1 MKTGQ
6 MEAMVR
12 DQIMKFNQLPNKSKE
27 LFFEYDIMEKIYKLS
42 CKIDNNTRQSI
53 YETPYLAEM
62 EGIVTGLTIANDYDW
77 FGKSTKN
84 PMYRFIVKPKGS
96 EGKIK

>member
-12 DQIMKFNQLPNKSKE
+12 EQIVKFNQLPNRSAE
-27 LFFEYDIMEKIYKLS
+27 LTFEYDIMEKVYKLS
-42 CKIDNNTRQSI
+42 CKIKEDTKHII

-62 EGIVTGLTIANDYDW
+62 EGIIMGLTICNDFDW
-77 FGKSTKN
+77 FGKSIKN
-84 PMYRFIVKPKGS
+84 PMYRFVVRPKGS
-96 EGKIK
+96 ETNK

>member
-6 MEAMVR
+6 MEALVR
-12 DQIMKFNQLPNKSKE
+12 DQIVKFNE
-27 LFFEYDIMEKIYKLS
+27 LKNRSAELLFEYDIMEKKYRLS
-42 CKIDNNTRQSI
+42 CIIEDTKNII

-62 EGIVTGLTIANDYDW
+62 EGVITGLTICNDYDW

-96 EGKIK
+96 EIKK